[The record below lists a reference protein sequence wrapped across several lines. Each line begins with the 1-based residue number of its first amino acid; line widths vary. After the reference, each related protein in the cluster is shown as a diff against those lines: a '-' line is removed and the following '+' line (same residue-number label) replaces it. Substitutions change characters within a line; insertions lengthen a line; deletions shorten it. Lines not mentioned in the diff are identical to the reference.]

1 MTITKVAVYGSLR
14 QGMGNH
20 GLLRG
25 QEFVGTTVTDEPF
38 AMYSLGGFPKVV
50 LRGEKVCPIVVEVYN
65 VDEQGL
71 VALNRLE
78 GFSGSNDGSNF
89 YDRST
94 VSTPLGDVEIYH
106 IEDGY
111 GGTRGLVESGD
122 WVEFRKNQN
131 RGY

>member
-1 MTITKVAVYGSLR
+1 MTTTKVAVYGSLR

-25 QEFVGTTVTDEPF
+25 QTFLGETVTDEPF
-38 AMYSLGGFPKVV
+38 AMYSLGGFPKVT
-50 LRGEKVCPIVVEVYN
+50 LHGAKVCPIVVEVYD

-71 VALNRLE
+71 IALNRLE
-78 GFSGSNDGSNF
+78 GFHEKGSEGNF

-111 GGTRGLVESGD
+111 GGTRELVEGGD
-122 WVEFRKNQN
+122 WVKYRTTQ